1 MVQVRGHLPE
11 KIHLVDRPLAKVSLP
26 VPGLV
31 ELDHL
36 PHPHG
41 PALAGEVEPG
51 LPRGDFIFSHFSV
64 FIGPRYTWGLGLL
77 NLKV

>member
-41 PALAGEVEPG
+41 PALAREVEPR
-51 LPRGDFIFSHFSV
+51 LPGDDCHFFSSEIFRIGNCHF
-64 FIGPRYTWGLGLL
+64 LE
-77 NLKV
+77 